1 MTGFST
7 WFRSRIEMESSST
20 NESLRNLSRGPL
32 FMVTTYQGYDIN
44 GYTFY
49 RVAQD
54 RKSTY
59 QNNGVH
65 IDAYESDNST
75 IKSAYYGQIE
85 EIWELTYVDF
95 KIPIFC
101 CRWISGGKKNV
112 MKDRYGFTMVDL
124 NHVGYREEPFII
136 VAQVSQVFYVTDTI
150 NKERHVVLPGKR
162 RIIGVQNV
170 MDEEEFNQFD
180 EIPPFGTF
188 IIPKIHPSELT
199 PYLRND
205 HTDRIRVRPNKHRK
219 R

>member
-85 EIWELTYVDF
+85 EI
-95 KIPIFC
+95 
-101 CRWISGGKKNV
+101 
-112 MKDRYGFTMVDL
+112 
-124 NHVGYREEPFII
+124 
-136 VAQVSQVFYVTDTI
+136 
-150 NKERHVVLPGKR
+150 
-162 RIIGVQNV
+162 
-170 MDEEEFNQFD
+170 
-180 EIPPFGTF
+180 
-188 IIPKIHPSELT
+188 
-199 PYLRND
+199 
-205 HTDRIRVRPNKHRK
+205 
-219 R
+219 